1 MADDDEQERSSDPL
15 DNLREE
21 LYKTRTELATVKL
34 RSTTVISGTELLV
47 LLCFFPM
54 VAAFVI
60 LAIIIVWKVTSNPE
74 SVGPYLDII
83 LLALAVVANPVS
95 AGMGALLGRYS
106 EEVKNR
112 KRQVNDED

>member
-1 MADDDEQERSSDPL
+1 MAQDEL
-15 DNLREE
+15 DSIREE
-21 LYKTRTELATVKL
+21 LYKTREELATVKL
-34 RSTTVISGTELLV
+34 RCTTVISGTELLV

-60 LAIIIVWKVTSNPE
+60 LAIIIVWKVTRNPE

-95 AGMGALLGRYS
+95 AGIGALLGRYS
-106 EEVKNR
+106 EEVKRN
-112 KRQVNDED
+112 KRQAEDEN

>member
-1 MADDDEQERSSDPL
+1 MAQDEL
-15 DNLREE
+15 DSIREE
-21 LYKTRTELATVKL
+21 LYKTREELATVKL

-95 AGMGALLGRYS
+95 AGIGALLGRYS
-106 EEVKNR
+106 EDVKQR
-112 KRQVNDED
+112 KRQATENED

>member
-1 MADDDEQERSSDPL
+1 MAQDEL
-15 DNLREE
+15 DAIREE
-21 LYKTRTELATVKL
+21 LYQTRTELATVKL

-47 LLCFFPM
+47 LMCFFPM

-112 KRQVNDED
+112 KRQADED

>member
-1 MADDDEQERSSDPL
+1 MAQDEL
-15 DNLREE
+15 DSIREE
-21 LYKTRTELATVKL
+21 LYKTREELATVKL

-95 AGMGALLGRYS
+95 AGIGALLGRYS
-106 EEVKNR
+106 EEVKQRN
-112 KRQVNDED
+112 KRQADDEN